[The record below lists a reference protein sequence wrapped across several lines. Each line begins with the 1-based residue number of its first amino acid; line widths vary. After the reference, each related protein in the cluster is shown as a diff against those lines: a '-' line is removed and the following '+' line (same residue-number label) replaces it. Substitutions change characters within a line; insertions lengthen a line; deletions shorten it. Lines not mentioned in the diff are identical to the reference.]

1 MKEIQSFLVEFGLT
15 INAAKAYTALLKNNP
30 STGYEISSQT
40 DIPRSAIYNVLNKL
54 VGLGFANSIGDSP
67 KRYIPLPPSALLEHL
82 NQSHNEKLDGL
93 QEALGNIEIDDQAFD
108 FWHLHGYRNII
119 LKTKELIN
127 NAQKKIVIS
136 GWRREIDEIQ
146 RELIAAKKRGIQ
158 VTIFSF
164 TQIDE
169 KLGSVVSYKLKE
181 KELRKIWTPKIILI
195 VDHQHTIMGSTKKT
209 KDSKAILTQNLAI
222 NEIATNHI
230 ILDITLA
237 GQRLGVDIK
246 SFVTNI
252 MRNPAEDLESLLR
265 P

>member
-146 RELIAAKKRGIQ
+146 KELIAAKKRGIQ

-164 TQIDE
+164 TQIFM
-169 KLGSVVSYKLKE
+169 KPSSLSVHL
-181 KELRKIWTPKIILI
+181 TLI
-195 VDHQHTIMGSTKKT
+195 SI
-209 KDSKAILTQNLAI
+209 
-222 NEIATNHI
+222 
-230 ILDITLA
+230 
-237 GQRLGVDIK
+237 
-246 SFVTNI
+246 SFHF
-252 MRNPAEDLESLLR
+252 P
-265 P
+265 